1 LEKKQKNHSGGKGQ
15 ALAAAVVF
23 LRGAQSLLIGAVD
36 LPLLGLRMC
45 RLTGASFL
53 ADRPARRC
61 QSVDLPAFIAFGS
74 LKEKA
79 ARGLAACRGI
89 LAE

>member
-1 LEKKQKNHSGGKGQ
+1 MDKKQKNHSGGKGQ

-23 LRGAQSLLIGAVD
+23 LRGAQPLLIGAVG

-45 RLTGASFL
+45 CVTGGASLL
-53 ADRPARRC
+53 ADRHARRY
-61 QSVDLPAFIAFGS
+61 QSAELPAFIAFGS

-79 ARGLAACRGI
+79 ARDFIGKSS
-89 LAE
+89 